1 MMSYD
6 TNLYLLLIYPS
17 RREVLSVKMER
28 VIIQLPVALKRK
40 LDALRAQGYTAA
52 GYIRSLL
59 ERELTR
65 ERVRNKRGD
74 P

>member
-1 MMSYD
+1 M
-6 TNLYLLLIYPS
+6 
-17 RREVLSVKMER
+17 KMER
-28 VIIQLPVALKRK
+28 VIIQLPSALKRK

-59 ERELTR
+59 ERELNR
-65 ERVRNKRGD
+65 ERVKNKRGD

>member
-1 MMSYD
+1 M
-6 TNLYLLLIYPS
+6 
-17 RREVLSVKMER
+17 KMER
-28 VIIQLPVALKRK
+28 VIIQLPSALKRK

-59 ERELTR
+59 ERELSR
-65 ERVRNKRGD
+65 DRVKNKRGD

>member
-1 MMSYD
+1 MMKMVRM
-6 TNLYLLLIYPS
+6 LIQVP
-17 RREVLSVKMER
+17 E
-28 VIIQLPVALKRK
+28 PLKAK

-59 ERELTR
+59 ERELNR
-65 ERVRNKRGD
+65 ERVKNKRGD